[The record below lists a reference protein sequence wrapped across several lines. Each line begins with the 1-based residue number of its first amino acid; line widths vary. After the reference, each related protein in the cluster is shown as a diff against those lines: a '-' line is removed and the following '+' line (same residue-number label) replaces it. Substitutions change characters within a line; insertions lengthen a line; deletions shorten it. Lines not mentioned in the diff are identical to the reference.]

1 MKDRPSSHNLASA
14 NNSNHSNSLSWFQ
27 RFRSFIRSEPR
38 DRQSLIEVLR
48 ASEDRNILDPESL
61 AMIEGALLV
70 SELQVLD
77 IMLPRIQM
85 SIVRNDDDLKNILAS
100 VIESG
105 HSRFP
110 VIGDDTNEV
119 MGILLAKDLLA
130 YTADPDSGSFTIK
143 DIMRPPVFVPE
154 SKRLNVLLREFRVSK
169 NHMAIVVDEYSNVA
183 GLITIEDVIEEIVGN
198 IEDEHDIDEE
208 DYIRQHGYNRYSVQA
223 MTPIHE
229 FNEYFQTDLSED
241 EYDTIGGLV
250 LNAFGHLPQRG
261 ETIDYGGFNIKVLR
275 ADRRRI
281 HLLRLIKREQLH
293 SRDEVEKSP
302 GSGTDR

>member
-1 MKDRPSSHNLASA
+1 MKDRPSNGLSA
-14 NNSNHSNSLSWFQ
+14 GSGNTGSRSWLERIT
-27 RFRSFIRSEPR
+27 RFVTGEPR
-38 DRQSLIEVLR
+38 DREGLIELLR
-48 ASEDRNILDPESL
+48 EAEDRNILDPDTL

-70 SELQVLD
+70 SELQVRD
-77 IMLPRIQM
+77 IMIPRIQM
-85 SIVRNDDDLKNILAS
+85 TVVRYDDALKAILTTA
-100 VIESG
+100 IESG

-130 YTADPDSGSFTIK
+130 YTADSINPFNIK
-143 DIMRPPVFVPE
+143 DIMRPAAFVPE
-154 SKRLNVLLREFRVSK
+154 SKRLNILLREFRASR

-183 GLITIEDVIEEIVGN
+183 GLVTIEDVIEEIVGN

-208 DYIRQHGYNRYSVQA
+208 DYIRQHGRNRYTVQA
-223 MTPIHE
+223 ITPISE
-229 FNEYFQTDLSED
+229 FNEYFQTNLSDE

-261 ETIDYGGFNIKVLR
+261 ETVEYGGFTIKVLR

-281 HLLRLIKREQLH
+281 HLLRLIKNEPTRPYEEIH
-293 SRDEVEKSP
+293 
-302 GSGTDR
+302 